1 MGMLV
6 LNIHMSGKN
15 NRHFPFI
22 AQLLANR
29 SFKSHWELM
38 SHVSHVIKAPGPV
51 HSTVKQFLK
60 RVLERNGQT
69 FGSEKDSNQASDTGT
84 GFRLCCRF
92 QNKGSCP

>member
-1 MGMLV
+1 
-6 LNIHMSGKN
+6 MSGKN

-60 RVLERNGQT
+60 RALERNGRPLVQ
-69 FGSEKDSNQASDTGT
+69 K
-84 GFRLCCRF
+84 
-92 QNKGSCP
+92 KI